1 MILVLT
7 TRYYEQGTAAV
18 LDWLIANKSRF
29 LVIHYE
35 DLLSKKVSY
44 EVDVINQDVFV
55 DGISIKEE
63 ISLIWY
69 RRFYLA
75 EKIFKDAAEGRIR
88 NQLVFEAKS
97 ELETLVNYLRY
108 FFKDKPQLPVK
119 PTFGENKLIYLDF
132 AQKAGL
138 RCPQTIVTNSRKVL
152 ENFYYRNGE
161 NIISKPLYFS
171 MYYSK
176 ENISYSVQ
184 TTRYDKSMIDDL
196 PSYFFPS
203 LFQQS
208 IESRYEI
215 RVFFL
220 NGKLYSTAAVY
231 DGAGKNIDLK
241 MNYKSP
247 DLHWVV
253 YCLPVEIEQKICSFM
268 GMAKLNTGSLDL
280 LKTDEGY
287 YFLEVNPVGQYL
299 APSEYCN
306 YYLEY
311 EISQALV
318 YEKKASKIQYSH

>member
-18 LDWLIANKSRF
+18 LDWLIGNKSSF

-44 EVDVINQDVFV
+44 EVDVINEDVII
-55 DGISIKEE
+55 DGTSIKNE
-63 ISLIWY
+63 ISVIWY
-69 RRFYLA
+69 RRFYFA
-75 EKIFKDAAEGRIR
+75 EKIFKNAEEGRIR
-88 NQLVFEAKS
+88 NQLIFEAKS

-119 PTFGENKLIYLDF
+119 PVFGENKLIYLNF
-132 AQKAGL
+132 AQKVGL
-138 RCPQTIVTNSRKVL
+138 LCPNTIVTNSRKVL
-152 ENFYYRNGE
+152 EDFYHKNNE

-184 TTRYDKSMIDDL
+184 TTKYDKSMIEEL

-208 IESRYEI
+208 IESTYEI

-241 MNYKSP
+241 LNYKSP

-253 YCLPVEIEQKICSFM
+253 YSLPVEIEQKICSFM
-268 GMAKLNTGSLDL
+268 DIANLNTGSLDL

-311 EISQALV
+311 EISKALA
-318 YEKKASKIQYSH
+318 YEKKTSKIQYSH